1 MSNPMRFG
9 RDENVWTPASPEV
22 RKRLS
27 AALDRVLRD
36 PQYLLRM
43 LRLHRGE
50 AFRDGE
56 GEPPSDS

>member
-1 MSNPMRFG
+1 MIPKPVLFG
-9 RDENVWTPASPEV
+9 PDERVWKPASPEV

-50 AFRDGE
+50 AFRDRDG
-56 GEPPSDS
+56 DD